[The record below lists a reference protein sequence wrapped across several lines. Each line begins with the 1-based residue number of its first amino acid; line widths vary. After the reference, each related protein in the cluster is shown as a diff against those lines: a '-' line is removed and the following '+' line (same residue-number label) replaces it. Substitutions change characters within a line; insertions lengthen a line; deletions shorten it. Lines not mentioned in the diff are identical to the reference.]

1 MDPEAVFPLDIQ
13 TGKKSPMTE
22 AVRHFDI
29 TEWADYVRNTVSN
42 DQHKLMQAHLQGGC
56 PRCERIKGLLSKFA
70 AVCSREASY
79 QIPRAAEMQVKAMIG
94 LAKVQRRS
102 ALQRLWATLVYDSV
116 NDPQPV
122 GVRGTHQINRQVLF
136 HAGDYSVDLRF
147 EHEKGSASM
156 VLVGQ
161 IANQKTPDE
170 LLANLPVILVAGNR
184 EVTRSISNTFGEFQ
198 LEYVPESD
206 LRLLVPLESRGQEL
220 EVQLGKTPQLQGNP
234 L

>member
-1 MDPEAVFPLDIQ
+1 MDPEAVFPLDIK
-13 TGKKSPMTE
+13 TGKKPPMTE

-29 TEWADYVRNTVSN
+29 TEWADYVRNTVSS
-42 DQHKLMQAHLQGGC
+42 DQNKFMQAHLQAGC
-56 PRCERIKGLLSKFA
+56 SKCERIKALLSKFA

-79 QIPRAAEMQVKAMIG
+79 EIPRAAEQQVKAMIG
-94 LAKVQRRS
+94 LAKAPRRS

-220 EVQLGKTPQLQGNP
+220 EVQLGKTPQL
-234 L
+234 

>member
-1 MDPEAVFPLDIQ
+1 
-13 TGKKSPMTE
+13 MTE
-22 AVRHFDI
+22 TARHFDI
-29 TEWADYVRNTVSN
+29 TQWADYVRNAVPN
-42 DQHKLMQAHLQGGC
+42 EQREQMLAHLQGGC
-56 PRCERIKGLLSKFA
+56 SKCDKVRGVLSRFA
-70 AVCSREASY
+70 IICKREAAY
-79 QIPRAAEMQVKAMIG
+79 QIPRRAEQQVKAMVG
-94 LAKVQRRS
+94 LAKAPRLS
-102 ALQRLWATLVYDSV
+102 TLQRIWGSLVYDSL

-170 LLANLPVILVAGNR
+170 MLANLPVILVAGNR

-220 EVQLGKTPQLQGNP
+220 EVQLGKTPQI
-234 L
+234 

>member
-1 MDPEAVFPLDIQ
+1 MDPEAVFPLDIK
-13 TGKKSPMTE
+13 TGKKPPMTE

-29 TEWADYVRNTVSN
+29 TEWADYVRNTVSS
-42 DQHKLMQAHLQGGC
+42 DQHKLMQAHLQAGC
-56 PRCERIKGLLSKFA
+56 SKCERIKGLLSKFA

-79 QIPRAAEMQVKAMIG
+79 QIPRAAEQQVKAMIG
-94 LAKVQRRS
+94 LAKAPRRS

-220 EVQLGKTPQLQGNP
+220 EVQLGKTPQL
-234 L
+234 

>member
-1 MDPEAVFPLDIQ
+1 
-13 TGKKSPMTE
+13 MTE
-22 AVRHFDI
+22 TARHFGI
-29 TEWADYVRNTVSN
+29 TQWADYVRNTVPN
-42 DQHKLMQAHLQGGC
+42 EQREQMLAHLQGGC
-56 PRCERIKGLLSKFA
+56 SKCDKVRGVLSRFA
-70 AVCSREASY
+70 IVCKREAAY
-79 QIPRAAEMQVKAMIG
+79 QIPRRAEQQVKAMVG
-94 LAKVQRRS
+94 LAKAPRLS
-102 ALQRLWATLVYDSV
+102 TLQRIWGSLVYDSL

-170 LLANLPVILVAGNR
+170 MLANLPVILVAGNR

-220 EVQLGKTPQLQGNP
+220 EVQLGKTPQL
-234 L
+234 

>member
-1 MDPEAVFPLDIQ
+1 
-13 TGKKSPMTE
+13 MTE

-29 TEWADYVRNTVSN
+29 TEWADFVREALPAE
-42 DQHKLMQAHLQGGC
+42 QHQQMLTHLQKGC
-56 PRCERIKGLLSKFA
+56 ARCERIKGLLSKFA
-70 AVCSREASY
+70 AICSREASY
-79 QIPRAAEMQVKAMIG
+79 QVPRAVEQQVKAMLG
-94 LAKVQRRS
+94 LAKAPRRS
-102 ALQRLWATLVYDSV
+102 ALQRVWASLIYDSV

-170 LLANLPVILVAGNR
+170 TLANLPVILVAGNR

-220 EVQLGKTPQLQGNP
+220 EVQLGKTPQL
-234 L
+234 

>member
-1 MDPEAVFPLDIQ
+1 MDPEAVFPLDIK
-13 TGKKSPMTE
+13 TGKKPPMTE

-29 TEWADYVRNTVSN
+29 TEWADYVRNTVSS
-42 DQHKLMQAHLQGGC
+42 DQNQLMQAHLQAGC
-56 PRCERIKGLLSKFA
+56 YKCEKIKALLSKFA

-79 QIPRAAEMQVKAMIG
+79 QIPRAAEQQVKAMIG
-94 LAKVQRRS
+94 LAKAPRRS
-102 ALQRLWATLVYDSV
+102 VLQRLWATLVYDSV

-220 EVQLGKTPQLQGNP
+220 EVQLGKTPQL
-234 L
+234 

>member
-1 MDPEAVFPLDIQ
+1 MDPEAVFPLDFK
-13 TGKKSPMTE
+13 TGKSHLMTE

-29 TEWADYVRNTVSN
+29 TEWADYVRSTVSS
-42 DQHKLMQAHLQGGC
+42 DQQKLMQAHLQSGC
-56 PRCERIKGLLSKFA
+56 SKCERIKTLLSKFA
-70 AVCSREASY
+70 AVCSREAAY
-79 QIPRAAEMQVKAMIG
+79 QIPRAAEQQVKAMIG
-94 LAKVQRRS
+94 LAKAPRRS

-170 LLANLPVILVAGNR
+170 MLANLPVILVAGNR

-220 EVQLGKTPQLQGNP
+220 EVQLGKTPQL
-234 L
+234 

>member
-1 MDPEAVFPLDIQ
+1 MDPEAVFPLDIK
-13 TGKKSPMTE
+13 TGKKPPMTE

-29 TEWADYVRNTVSN
+29 TEWADYVRNTDSR

-56 PRCERIKGLLSKFA
+56 SKCEKIKALLSKFA

-79 QIPRAAEMQVKAMIG
+79 QIPRAAEQQVKALIS
-94 LAKVQRRS
+94 LAKAPRHS
-102 ALQRLWATLVYDSV
+102 PLQRLWATLVYDSV

-161 IANQKTPDE
+161 IANQKMPE
-170 LLANLPVILVAGNR
+170 QLMSNLPVILLAGER
-184 EVTRSISNTFGEFQ
+184 EVSRSISNSFGEFQ
-198 LEYVPESD
+198 MEYVPESD
-206 LRLLVPLESRGQEL
+206 LRLLVPLESTGQEL
-220 EVQLGKTPQLQGNP
+220 EVVLGKTNQA
-234 L
+234 

>member
-1 MDPEAVFPLDIQ
+1 MDPEAVFPLDIK
-13 TGKKSPMTE
+13 TGKKSLMTE

-29 TEWADYVRNTVSN
+29 TEWADYVRNTDSDDRHN
-42 DQHKLMQAHLQGGC
+42 QMKAHLQAGC
-56 PRCERIKGLLSKFA
+56 SRCGRVKGLLSKFA
-70 AVCSREASY
+70 AICSREASY
-79 QIPRAAEMQVKAMIG
+79 EIPRSAEQQVKAMIG
-94 LAKVQRRS
+94 LARAPRLS
-102 ALQRLWATLVYDSV
+102 TLQRIWASLVYDSV

-122 GVRGTHQINRQVLF
+122 GVRGSHQINRQVLF

-170 LLANLPVILVAGNR
+170 LLANLPVILVAGSR

-206 LRLLVPLESRGQEL
+206 LRLLVPLESKGQEL
-220 EVQLGKTPQLQGNP
+220 EVQLGKTPQL
-234 L
+234 

>member
-1 MDPEAVFPLDIQ
+1 MDPEAVFPLDIK
-13 TGKKSPMTE
+13 TGKKSLMTE

-29 TEWADYVRNTVSN
+29 TEWADYVRNTDSN
-42 DQHKLMQAHLQGGC
+42 DRHNQMKAHLQAGC
-56 PRCERIKGLLSKFA
+56 SRCGRVKGLLSKFA
-70 AVCSREASY
+70 AICSREASY
-79 QIPRAAEMQVKAMIG
+79 EIPRSAEQQVKAMIG
-94 LAKVQRRS
+94 LARAPRLS
-102 ALQRLWATLVYDSV
+102 TLQRIWASLVYDSV

-122 GVRGTHQINRQVLF
+122 GVRGSHQINRQVLF

-161 IANQKTPDE
+161 IANQKAPDE

-206 LRLLVPLESRGQEL
+206 LRLLVPLESKGQEL
-220 EVQLGKTPQLQGNP
+220 EVQLGKTPQL
-234 L
+234 

>member
-1 MDPEAVFPLDIQ
+1 MP
-13 TGKKSPMTE
+13 E

-29 TEWADYVRNTVSN
+29 TEWADYVRDAIPAEQRQQMLT
-42 DQHKLMQAHLQGGC
+42 HLQKGC
-56 PRCERIKGLLSKFA
+56 ARCERTKGLLSKFA
-70 AVCSREASY
+70 AICLREASY
-79 QIPRAAEMQVKAMIG
+79 LVPRDVEQQVKAMIG
-94 LAKVQRRS
+94 LAKAPRRS
-102 ALQRLWATLVYDSV
+102 ALQRVWASLIYDSV

-170 LLANLPVILVAGNR
+170 MLANLPVILVAGNR

-206 LRLLVPLESRGQEL
+206 LRLLVPLESTGQEL
-220 EVQLGKTPQLQGNP
+220 EVQLGRTPQL
-234 L
+234 

>member
-1 MDPEAVFPLDIQ
+1 
-13 TGKKSPMTE
+13 MTE

-29 TEWADYVRNTVSN
+29 TEWADYVRETVPS
-42 DQHKLMQAHLQGGC
+42 DQHKRMQAHLQVGC
-56 PRCERIKGLLSKFA
+56 SKCEKLKALLFRFA
-70 AVCSREASY
+70 TICSREASY
-79 QIPRAAEMQVKAMIG
+79 QIPRLAEQQVKAMIA
-94 LAKVQRRS
+94 LAKAPRS
-102 ALQRLWATLVYDSV
+102 ILQRVWASLVYDSM

-170 LLANLPVILVAGNR
+170 MLANLPVILVAGNR
-184 EVTRSISNTFGEFQ
+184 EVTRCVSNTFGEFQ

-206 LRLLVPLESRGQEL
+206 LRLLVPLESRGQEF
-220 EVQLGKTPQLQGNP
+220 EVQLGKTPQI
-234 L
+234 

>member
-13 TGKKSPMTE
+13 TGKKSLMTE

-29 TEWADYVRNTVSN
+29 TEWADYVRNTVS
-42 DQHKLMQAHLQGGC
+42 DDRLKLMQAHLQSGC
-56 PRCERIKGLLSKFA
+56 SKCERVKGLLSKFA
-70 AVCSREASY
+70 VICSREAAY
-79 QIPRAAEMQVKAMIG
+79 EIPRFAEQQVKAMIG
-94 LAKVQRRS
+94 LARAPRRS
-102 ALQRLWATLVYDSV
+102 ALQRVWASLVYDSV

-161 IANQKTPDE
+161 IANQKAPDE
-170 LLANLPVILVAGNR
+170 LLANLPVILVAGSR

-206 LRLLVPLESRGQEL
+206 LRLLVPLESKGQEL
-220 EVQLGKTPQLQGNP
+220 EVQLGRTPQL
-234 L
+234 

>member
-1 MDPEAVFPLDIQ
+1 MDPEAVFPLDIM
-13 TGKKSPMTE
+13 TGKKPPMTE

-29 TEWADYVRNTVSN
+29 TEWADYVRNTVSS
-42 DQHKLMQAHLQGGC
+42 DQQQLMQAHLRAGC
-56 PRCERIKGLLSKFA
+56 SKCERLKGLLSKFA

-79 QIPRAAEMQVKAMIG
+79 QIPRAAEQQVKAMIG
-94 LAKVQRRS
+94 LAKAPRRS

-220 EVQLGKTPQLQGNP
+220 EVQLGKTPQL
-234 L
+234 

>member
-1 MDPEAVFPLDIQ
+1 VFPLIELRRE
-13 TGKKSPMTE
+13 KSNMTE
-22 AVRHFDI
+22 TARHFDI
-29 TEWADYVRNTVSN
+29 TEWADYVRNMVPHE
-42 DQHKLMQAHLQGGC
+42 QRERMLAHLQSGC
-56 PRCERIKGLLSKFA
+56 TKCGRLQELLSRFA
-70 AVCSREASY
+70 GICQREAAY
-79 QIPRAAEMQVKAMIG
+79 EIPRFAEQQVKALISVG
-94 LAKVQRRS
+94 KAPRVS
-102 ALQRLWATLVYDSV
+102 TLQRILCSLTYDSL

-136 HAGDYSVDLRF
+136 QAGDYSVDLRF

-170 LLANLPVILVAGNR
+170 TLANLPVILVAGNR

-206 LRLLVPLESRGQEL
+206 LRLLVPLEAKGQEL
-220 EVQLGKTPQLQGNP
+220 EVQLGKAPQL
-234 L
+234 

>member
-1 MDPEAVFPLDIQ
+1 
-13 TGKKSPMTE
+13 MTE
-22 AVRHFDI
+22 ARHFEI
-29 TEWADYVRNTVSN
+29 TEWADYVRNVVPAE
-42 DQHKLMQAHLQGGC
+42 QHEQMLAHLQGGC
-56 PRCERIKGLLSKFA
+56 SKCEKVQGVLSRFAVICLRESAYEVPRFVE
-70 AVCSREASY
+70 
-79 QIPRAAEMQVKAMIG
+79 QQVKSLVG
-94 LAKVQRRS
+94 LAKAPRRS
-102 ALQRLWATLVYDSV
+102 ALERLWANLVYDSL

-122 GVRGTHQINRQVLF
+122 GVRGAHQINRQVLF
-136 HAGDYSVDLRF
+136 QAGDYSVDLRF

-170 LLANLPVILVAGNR
+170 MLGNLPVILVAGNR

-220 EVQLGKTPQLQGNP
+220 EVQLGKTPQL
-234 L
+234 

>member
-1 MDPEAVFPLDIQ
+1 MDPEAVFPLILNL
-13 TGKKSPMTE
+13 GGENSHPMSE

-29 TEWADYVRNTVSN
+29 TEWADYVRETIPGGQS
-42 DQHKLMQAHLQGGC
+42 QQMLTHLEHGC
-56 PRCERIKGLLSKFA
+56 SKCEKIKGLLSRFA
-70 AVCSREASY
+70 AICSREAAY
-79 QIPRAAEMQVKAMIG
+79 QLPRLAELQVKAMIG
-94 LAKVQRRS
+94 MAKAPRRS
-102 ALQRLWATLVYDSV
+102 TLQRVWASLVYDSV

-161 IANQKTPDE
+161 IANQKSPDE
-170 LLANLPVILVAGNR
+170 ALANLPVILVAGNR

-206 LRLLVPLESRGQEL
+206 LRLLVPMESSGQEL
-220 EVQLGKTPQLQGNP
+220 EVQLGKTPQL
-234 L
+234 

>member
-1 MDPEAVFPLDIQ
+1 
-13 TGKKSPMTE
+13 MTQ
-22 AVRHFDI
+22 ARHFDI
-29 TEWADYVRNTVSN
+29 TEWADYVRNVVSA
-42 DQHKLMQAHLQGGC
+42 DQHEQMLAHLRAGC
-56 PRCERIKGLLSKFA
+56 AKCEKVQSVLARFA
-70 AVCSREASY
+70 VICAREAAFE
-79 QIPRAAEMQVKAMIG
+79 IPRVAEQQVKALVG
-94 LAKVQRRS
+94 LAKAPRPT
-102 ALQRLWATLVYDSV
+102 ALQRLWASLVYDSL

-161 IANQKTPDE
+161 IANQKAPEET
-170 LLANLPVILVAGNR
+170 LANVPVILVAGNR

-220 EVQLGKTPQLQGNP
+220 EVLLGNTPQL
-234 L
+234 

>member
-1 MDPEAVFPLDIQ
+1 
-13 TGKKSPMTE
+13 MTE
-22 AVRHFDI
+22 NASHFDV
-29 TEWADYVRNTVSN
+29 TEWADFVRDAVSPER
-42 DQHKLMQAHLQGGC
+42 QERMLAHLQHGC
-56 PRCERIKGLLSKFA
+56 SKCERIKGVLQKFA
-70 AVCSREASY
+70 AICKREAAY
-79 QIPRAAEMQVKAMIG
+79 EVPRFTEQQVKALMG
-94 LAKVQRRS
+94 LAKAPRPS
-102 ALQRLWATLVYDSV
+102 ALQRIWASLVYDSV

-170 LLANLPVILVAGNR
+170 MLANLPVILVAGNR
-184 EVTRSISNTFGEFQ
+184 ELTRSISNTFGEFQ

-206 LRLLVPLESRGQEL
+206 LRLLVPLEARGQEL
-220 EVQLGKTPQLQGNP
+220 EVQLGRTPQL
-234 L
+234 

>member
-1 MDPEAVFPLDIQ
+1 
-13 TGKKSPMTE
+13 MTE

-29 TEWADYVRNTVSN
+29 TEWADYVRNTDTP
-42 DQHKLMQAHLQGGC
+42 DQHKFMQAHLQAGC
-56 PRCERIKGLLSKFA
+56 SRCERIKALLSKFA

-79 QIPRAAEMQVKAMIG
+79 QIPRAAEQQVKAMIG
-94 LAKVQRRS
+94 LAKAPRRS

-206 LRLLVPLESRGQEL
+206 LRLLVPLESKGQEL
-220 EVQLGKTPQLQGNP
+220 EVQLGKTPQL
-234 L
+234 

>member
-1 MDPEAVFPLDIQ
+1 MDPEAVFPLDIK
-13 TGKKSPMTE
+13 TGKKSLMTE

-29 TEWADYVRNTVSN
+29 TEWADYVRNTDSDDRHN
-42 DQHKLMQAHLQGGC
+42 QMKAHLQAGC
-56 PRCERIKGLLSKFA
+56 SRCGRVKGLLSKFA
-70 AVCSREASY
+70 AICSREASY
-79 QIPRAAEMQVKAMIG
+79 EIPRSAEQQVKAMIG
-94 LAKVQRRS
+94 LARAPRLS
-102 ALQRLWATLVYDSV
+102 TLQRIWASLVYDSV

-122 GVRGTHQINRQVLF
+122 GVRGSHQINRQVLF

-161 IANQKTPDE
+161 IANQKMPDE
-170 LLANLPVILVAGNR
+170 LLANLPVILVAGSR

-206 LRLLVPLESRGQEL
+206 LRLLVPLESKGQEL
-220 EVQLGKTPQLQGNP
+220 EVQLGKTPQL
-234 L
+234 

>member
-1 MDPEAVFPLDIQ
+1 
-13 TGKKSPMTE
+13 MTE
-22 AVRHFDI
+22 AARHFDI
-29 TEWADYVRNTVSN
+29 TEWADYVRNAVPH
-42 DQHKLMQAHLQGGC
+42 DQHKQMLAHLEYGC
-56 PRCERIKGLLSKFA
+56 SKCERVKGLLSRFA
-70 AVCSREASY
+70 AICTREAAY
-79 QIPRAAEMQVKAMIG
+79 QVPRAAEQQVKAMIS
-94 LAKVQRRS
+94 LAKTPHRS
-102 ALQRLWATLVYDSV
+102 TLQRILASLTYDSV

-161 IANQKTPDE
+161 IANQKMPDE
-170 LLANLPVILVAGNR
+170 VLSNLPVILVAGNR

-220 EVQLGKTPQLQGNP
+220 EVQLGKTPQI
-234 L
+234 